1 MSAPYHTAKCAGQ
14 PGCRCISDH
23 QQWADECDEPQA
35 PDLLAYLIVIVAV
48 YALIVYAFWG
58 DAIGNFIAN

>member
-14 PGCRCISDH
+14 PGCRCIADH
-23 QQWADECDEPQA
+23 QQWEAECNEPPA
-35 PDLLAYLIVIVAV
+35 THFFGYLFVIVVV

-58 DAIGNFIAN
+58 DAIANFIAN